1 MPGIQADATTAVPPT
16 TTAAA
21 VAAGLRALADAV
33 EAHPELLSLAADAL
47 SEDFMGARSPPT
59 PEQLPAAGPAP
70 TLESRVGPRGTGLF
84 RMVPFEMPEPE
95 EDSEDEDDEL
105 ADGGH
110 IKVTSHSIP
119 WPHYNLHSVYMQ
131 C

>member
-1 MPGIQADATTAVPPT
+1 MVGSQADATTAAAPA

-59 PEQLPAAGPAP
+59 PDQLPAAGPAP
-70 TLESRVGPRGTGLF
+70 TLESRVGPRGAGLF
-84 RMVPFEMPEPE
+84 RMIPFEMPEPE

-110 IKVTSHSIP
+110 IKVTP
-119 WPHYNLHSVYMQ
+119 CPMP
-131 C
+131 